1 MQQTT
6 QIGQAGQQTQ
16 QPPLPP
22 NQQQNKLPQAGGISI
37 SQPAQRYDY
46 STMAQQTQSQQPNKA
61 AATASFYANFTK
73 AGTYDSSGF
82 MGKPAQ
88 TGGAKWGQQGG
99 MGQNKKG
106 QNQFKR
112 RNPIG
117 NQVQVFYC
125 EVCKISCAGPQT
137 YKEHLDGQKHKK
149 REQAS
154 KLSDAQKAHTGAA
167 GGESGSGMQAAANVS
182 PGGTQR
188 NAGVSGGSGGFG
200 RSSLVIRCELCDVA
214 CTGRDAYSAHLRG
227 MKHQKV
233 FSFFYLKFWCLKKKV
248 FFGRFLD

>member
-16 QPPLPP
+16 QQPPLPP
-22 NQQQNKLPQAGGISI
+22 SQQQNKMPQAGGISI

-73 AGTYDSSGF
+73 AGTYDASGF
-82 MGKPAQ
+82 GGGMAKPS
-88 TGGAKWGQQGG
+88 GGAKWGQQGG

-106 QNQFKR
+106 QSQFKR
-112 RNPIG
+112 RNPTG

-154 KLSDAQKAHTGAA
+154 KLSDAQKSHTGAPA
-167 GGESGSGMQAAANVS
+167 AAAAGGGESVNGAQNASNVS
-182 PGGTQR
+182 PGGGYR
-188 NAGVSGGSGGFG
+188 NAGVGGTGFASG
-200 RSSLVIRCELCDVA
+200 RNSLVIRCELCDVA

-233 FSFFYLKFWCLKKKV
+233 FSFFFVLNIFLGLK
-248 FFGRFLD
+248 

>member
-6 QIGQAGQQTQ
+6 QIGQAGQQAQQQ

-22 NQQQNKLPQAGGISI
+22 SQQQNKLPQAGGISI

-73 AGTYDSSGF
+73 AGTYDGSGF

-88 TGGAKWGQQGG
+88 SGGAKWGQQGG
-99 MGQNKKG
+99 MGQNKKV

-112 RNPIG
+112 RNPTG

-154 KLSDAQKAHTGAA
+154 KLSDAQKAHTGGSAA
-167 GGESGSGMQAAANVS
+167 AANVGGGESGSGMQAGANVS

-188 NAGVSGGSGGFG
+188 NAGVGGGSGGFG

-233 FSFFYLKFWCLKKKV
+233 FSFFF
-248 FFGRFLD
+248 